1 MKKTN
6 LLLLFILFSFAF
18 FGQENIDFEDDTIV
32 PIESQRN
39 YFGTNIS
46 PLLTG
51 IISERDN
58 FDIKINVLYKRNY
71 GEKNLR
77 LSFNHLT
84 EGNDLQYDY
93 YLPISST
100 DTSITRRY
108 YNSSYY
114 HYDFR
119 FGFEE
124 LRGFSGNRVHVGLDG
139 IIGLGSQKIGY
150 SNKHFLKDSIGNY
163 FYSEDNSLQDGQR
176 TSDYIITGLDV
187 SFGIDWVLNEAFIFT
202 MQIIP
207 QFNYYIF
214 RKNSSLIDPDNQYS
228 DPVNYADFKLGYFD
242 INLIYR
248 F

>member
-1 MKKTN
+1 MKETN

-139 IIGLGSQKIGY
+139 IIGLGSQNIGY

-163 FYSEDNSLQDGQR
+163 FYAEDNSLQDGQR